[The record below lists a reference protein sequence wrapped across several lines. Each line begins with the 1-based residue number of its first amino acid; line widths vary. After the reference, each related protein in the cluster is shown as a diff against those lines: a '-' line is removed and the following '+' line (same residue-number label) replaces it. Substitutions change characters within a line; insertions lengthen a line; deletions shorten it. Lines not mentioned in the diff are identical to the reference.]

1 MRTPGWGGG
10 TRSLGVTLCRVLAC
24 AHMNGYTHTLSLIY
38 FVQPP
43 SLPCFIEEEAGVQRR
58 EATCL
63 KSYPVINWQSRNSNS
78 NLPELK
84 ALPATPTLVS
94 LDTQLPF
101 TTEITI
107 AIILKVTSCH
117 VVPQC
122 FLA

>member
-1 MRTPGWGGG
+1 MGRRHQESWSHPVPGA
-10 TRSLGVTLCRVLAC
+10 GVCTHERV
-24 AHMNGYTHTLSLIY
+24 HTYTLSLIY

-94 LDTQLPF
+94 QDTQLPF

-117 VVPQC
+117 AVPQC